1 MKRRHWLGLVA
12 LGGTG
17 LAVGWAWVPARQRL
31 RTTSP
36 LPERPGQPALNGW
49 VRIGED
55 DTVTVVMTR
64 SEMGQGAQTGL
75 AMLLAEE
82 LDARW
87 DQVRLEQAPMDAIY
101 NNQVV
106 AADGLPFHPDDQG
119 PLKRVAQHLTHK
131 TMREVGLMMTGGS
144 SSIKDLWRP
153 MREAGASARAML
165 IAAAAARWQVPASE
179 ISVSQGL
186 VTHPSGVS
194 ARLGELAPLAAQQTP
209 PKQVALK
216 APEHFKLIG
225 TRPPRLEGLSKVNG
239 SAVFGLD
246 VRLPGLLHACV
257 AMNPEL
263 GGTYQNLDD
272 SQVKSM
278 PGVHKAL
285 AIPELYGST
294 TAVAVVADH
303 THQAMKALRQLPVEW
318 CPGKATDVS
327 NDTVN
332 ESLKQALDTESGFVY
347 RSVGEAD
354 KVMAKASRV
363 IEATYHAPY
372 LAHAAMEPLNCTVWF
387 SQGRA
392 QVWASTQI
400 PDLARH
406 VVAKVLGIDKEQVQL
421 NLTLLGGGFGRRLE
435 MDVIAQ
441 AAFIAKACEGRPVQ
455 TLWDRTQDLQH
466 DFYRPA
472 ASSRFKAALD
482 EQGQLLAWVN
492 HSASQAI
499 VPQALHRLFGF
510 PAAGPDKTT
519 AEGAFDQAYEWPHAS
534 VSHSTVDLPIPVGF
548 WRSVGHSHQ
557 AFFKESFVDEVAHAS
572 GRSPLKLRLDWLKQH
587 PRHAHVL
594 QEAAQR
600 SAWQAEPF
608 RAADGSTRAKGLAM
622 HESFGSIVAQVAEV
636 SIQANTLRVH
646 KVWCVIDA
654 GTVIHPDLVAQQM
667 ESAVAFGLSAALHG
681 EVRIEK
687 GRVQHTNF
695 HDQPVLRLNEM
706 PEVETHIVPSQQTP
720 EGVGEPGTPP
730 LAPAVANAVFALTGQ
745 RLRQLPLRL
754 NASKDSA

>member
-1 MKRRHWLGLVA
+1 M
-12 LGGTG
+12 
-17 LAVGWAWVPARQRL
+17 GWAWTPARQRL
-31 RTTSP
+31 RPATP
-36 LPERPGQPALNGW
+36 LPDRPQQPAFNGW

-55 DTVTVVMTR
+55 DSITVVMAR

-87 DQVRLEQAPMDAIY
+87 DQVRIEQAPMDAIY

-119 PLKRVAQHLTHK
+119 NLKRLAQHLTHK

-144 SSIKDLWRP
+144 SSIKDAWLP

-165 IAAAAARWQVPASE
+165 IAAAASRWQVPASE

-186 VTHPSGVS
+186 LTHPSGVS
-194 ARLGELAPLAAQQTP
+194 ARFGDLASLAAQQTP

-216 APEHFKLIG
+216 TADQFKLIG

-246 VRLPGLLHACV
+246 IRLPGMLYACV

-263 GGTYQNLDD
+263 GGTYQSLDD

-278 PGVHKAL
+278 PGVHKVI

-294 TAVAVVADH
+294 SAVAVVAEH
-303 THQAMKALRQLPVEW
+303 THQAMKALRRLPVEW

-327 NDTVN
+327 HSTVGA
-332 ESLKQALDTESGFVY
+332 SLQQAIVTDSGFAY
-347 RSVGEAD
+347 RTVGDAD
-354 KVMAKASRV
+354 QAMAKASRV
-363 IEATYHAPY
+363 VQATYHAPY
-372 LAHAAMEPLNCTVWF
+372 LAHAAMEPLNGTVWF
-387 SQGRA
+387 SEGRA

-400 PDLARH
+400 PDLARQ
-406 VVAKVLGIDKEQVQL
+406 VVAKVLGIDKARVQV
-421 NLTLLGGGFGRRLE
+421 NLTWLGGGFGRRLE

-455 TLWDRTQDLQH
+455 TVWDRTQDLQH

-472 ASSRFKAALD
+472 ASSRFKAGLD
-482 EQGQLLAWVN
+482 EDGQLTAWVN

-499 VPQALHRLFGF
+499 VPQALHRLFGI

-519 AEGAFDQAYEWPHAS
+519 AEGAFDQAYEWPHVL

-548 WRSVGHSHQ
+548 WRSVGHSHH
-557 AFFKESFVDEVAHAS
+557 AFFKESFVDEVAHAT
-572 GRSPLKLRLDWLKQH
+572 GRSPLELRLAWLKQH
-587 PRHAHVL
+587 PRHTHALKEVT
-594 QEAAQR
+594 QR
-600 SAWQAEPF
+600 SGWQHEPF
-608 RAADGSTRAKGLAM
+608 RAPDGSTRAKGLAL

-636 SIQANTLRVH
+636 SVQANTIRVH
-646 KVWCVIDA
+646 RVWCVIDA

-706 PEVETHIVPSQQTP
+706 PEVETYIVPSQQPP

-754 NASKDSA
+754 NASKDPA